1 MTRVT
6 FASYDDTPPL
16 GGQGVM
22 LQGMRAALEQRGVET
37 ATVSGRGAHAIHY
50 PRVTGRA
57 PLDLSLHLNRHPE
70 LLLRAHP
77 DVVHAYGGPGGVIL
91 LRRLDVPVV
100 YTAHHTYRQAHGLT
114 SPYRLPGPLEARAY
128 HMAAL
133 VLAVSQST
141 ADAVRAMGVP
151 ASRIGVLPP
160 GVELP
165 DLDGTSREPG
175 RLLFVGRLE
184 RDKGVLDA
192 VEVMRTLV
200 RSRPDAHGV
209 IIGAGSLA
217 GKVKARIAGDSGI
230 EYAGMAAPAVVRREY
245 ARAALLLMPSRYE
258 GLGLVALEAQAA
270 GTPVVGYDVD
280 GLRHAAPDGGVLVP
294 VGDVGRLQAAAEA
307 LLDDPAR
314 RDRLGASG
322 RDFVS
327 RQHSWERMAARL
339 QEVYTAVSHS

>member
-6 FASYDDTPPL
+6 FATYDDTPPL

-37 ATVSGRGAHAIHY
+37 ATVSGRGTHAIRY
-50 PRVTGRA
+50 ARVTGRA

-70 LLLRAHP
+70 ELLRADP

-165 DLDGTSREPG
+165 DIDGTSREPG

-192 VEVMRTLV
+192 VEVMRALV
-200 RSRPDAHGV
+200 RSRPGTHGV
-209 IIGAGSLA
+209 IIGAGSMA
-217 GKVKARIAGDSGI
+217 GKVQARIAGDPAI

-294 VGDVGRLQAAAEA
+294 VGDVGRLLAAAEA

-339 QEVYTAVSHS
+339 QEVYTAVSRS